1 MIRTVLAH
9 PHPQRQGFTGKL
21 AVIAASR
28 TEIAIF
34 QLKDFNWEIGMD
46 TPGQFRK
53 YAADCETMS
62 KVSRDPETGD
72 ANGADEAK
80 RCGSNAPYR
89 PISIKAEPRCQA
101 TSSALANL

>member
-21 AVIAASR
+21 AVIAASG

-62 KVSRDPETGD
+62 KVSRDPETR
-72 ANGADEAK
+72 
-80 RCGSNAPYR
+80 RCKWRRRGEKMR
-89 PISIKAEPRCQA
+89 E
-101 TSSALANL
+101 